1 MNMRFILSIVA
12 LLAVLAC
19 LPIGLINL
27 SKDNLLIGAAL
38 LIWAVLLLPA
48 CIADI
53 KQSLP
58 KVNKCFSMI
67 ELIAVISIVSVL
79 LTITLNAMKIDP
91 SKSDITRIG
100 GELRLMQNEA
110 ISKREIKQFILADD
124 YFSNVT
130 MSHDDLFFN
139 EQGEPVDAEGNQIV
153 GFYIQAHDTKSNPVK
168 VFVRPF
174 TGKVT
179 YLELQE

>member
-1 MNMRFILSIVA
+1 MRFILSIVA
-12 LLAVLAC
+12 LLAILAC

-27 SKDNLLIGAAL
+27 SNDNFLIGAAL
-38 LIWAVLLLPA
+38 LIWFSLLLPA
-48 CIADI
+48 CVDDI

-67 ELIAVISIVSVL
+67 ELIAVITITSIL
-79 LTITLNAMKIDP
+79 LTLMINAMKTDP
-91 SKSDITRIG
+91 SKADITRIG
-100 GELRLMQNEA
+100 GDLKLIQTQARAE
-110 ISKREIKQFILADD
+110 KVVKQFILADD

-139 EQGEPVDAEGNQIV
+139 EQGEPVDIDGNQIV
-153 GFYIQAHDTKSNPVK
+153 GFYIQAHDTKSNPIK

-179 YLELQE
+179 YIEL

>member
-38 LIWAVLLLPA
+38 LIWSVLLLPA
-48 CIADI
+48 CVADI
-53 KQSLP
+53 NQSLP
-58 KVNKCFSMI
+58 KVKKCLSFSMI
-67 ELIAVISIVSVL
+67 ELIAVITIVSVL
-79 LTITLNAMKIDP
+79 LTITISAMKTDP
-91 SKSDITRIG
+91 SQADITRIG
-100 GELRLMQNEA
+100 GDLKLLQAQARAE
-110 ISKREIKQFILADD
+110 KEIKQFILADD

-130 MSHDDLFFN
+130 MSHADLFFN
-139 EQGEPVDAEGNQIV
+139 EQGEPVDIEGNQIV
-153 GFYIQAHDTKSNPVK
+153 GFYIQAHDTKSNPIK

-179 YLELQE
+179 Y